1 MAKCSWQPSFNHQD
15 VRVTKDETAFQGY
28 FRVKQLTLSHK
39 RFEGDEIEITREVF
53 QRGDAVCVLLFDPL
67 RDKVVMVEQFRV
79 GSLKGP
85 SPWMLEVVAGVVEE
99 GETSQEVAKREAVEE
114 AGLVLGELK
123 RITRF
128 LPSPGGCDE
137 WIDLLYAEVDS
148 EMAQGV
154 HGLPEEGEDIC
165 VHVLSSDDAIELV
178 DQGVINSSPAIIAL
192 QWLALN
198 RSSLISEGKLT

>member
-53 QRGDAVCVLLFDPL
+53 QRGDAVCVLLYDPL
-67 RDKVVMVEQFRV
+67 RDQVVMVEQFRV

-165 VHVLSSDDAIELV
+165 VHVLSSDDAIDLV

-198 RSSLISEGKLT
+198 KSSLIREGKLT

>member
-53 QRGDAVCVLLFDPL
+53 QRGDAVCVLLYDPL